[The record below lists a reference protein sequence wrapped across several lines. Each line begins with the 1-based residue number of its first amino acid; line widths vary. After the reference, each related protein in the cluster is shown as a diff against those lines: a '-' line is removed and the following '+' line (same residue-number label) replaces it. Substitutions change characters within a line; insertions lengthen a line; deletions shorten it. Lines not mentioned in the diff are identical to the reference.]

1 MIEAK
6 LKPDSSLAVS
16 ELIISSCSGAV
27 LTSFFVTP
35 FDVVKTRLQVQIKEG
50 KAVKSLCTPYNCLW
64 DDLCYNGKC
73 VSHCKMHF
81 KGTVDAFIKITKYEG
96 ISSLWSGLV
105 PTLFMSVPSTVI
117 YFTLYDKF
125 REKLAHSTSLPKEM
139 DFWIP
144 VFAGVSARAG
154 TVTAVSPIEFLRT
167 KMQSEKID
175 TFRLYENIKE
185 LIKNK
190 GILSLWRGLIPTL
203 LRDAPFSAIYWSVY
217 EQLKL
222 HQDHPSI
229 LKTLIFGALSGSVA
243 ATITLPF
250 DVIKT
255 IRQSDLGIAVHHSSL
270 VPRLMKVA
278 PACAIMITSYEMG
291 KTYFLKKKNNTV
303 DK

>member
-1 MIEAK
+1 MKKKKRE
-6 LKPDSSLAVS
+6 
-16 ELIISSCSGAV
+16 
-27 LTSFFVTP
+27 
-35 FDVVKTRLQVQIKEG
+35 
-50 KAVKSLCTPYNCLW
+50 
-64 DDLCYNGKC
+64 
-73 VSHCKMHF
+73 
-81 KGTVDAFIKITKYEG
+81 DAFIKITKYEG

-255 IRQSDLGIAVHHSSL
+255 IRQSDLGIAVHHSTNKGSMLAVLKNLYLKGGINSLFAGL